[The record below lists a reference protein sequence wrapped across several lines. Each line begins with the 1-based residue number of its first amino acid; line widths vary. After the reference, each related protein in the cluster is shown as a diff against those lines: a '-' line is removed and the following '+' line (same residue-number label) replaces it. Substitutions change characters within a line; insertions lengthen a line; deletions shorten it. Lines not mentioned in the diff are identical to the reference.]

1 MISDKCCP
9 MAITRC
15 FPTSIYSTELPGSA
29 SLNPALETVA
39 IDLSLQDH
47 AGIAWCKRH
56 GYPGY
61 TSYDS
66 IPNLADASP
75 PFAKLARLIEKQAAL
90 FARELHWDLRGG
102 KPVIDTF
109 WVNVLPPGGSHSSHL
124 HTNAVLSGTYYVRL
138 PKGSAAVTFE
148 DPRHALKM
156 ATPPLKADAPRLEQ
170 TYLTLAPKPGTLLL
184 WESWLRHE
192 VPLNRGTSERISLS
206 FNMVIG

>member
-1 MISDKCCP
+1 

-15 FPTSIYSTELPGSA
+15 FPTSIYSVNLPAQDRLNTEL
-29 SLNPALETVA
+29 EMVA
-39 IDLSLQDH
+39 IDLSLHDE

-66 IPNLADASP
+66 IPNLAEVSP
-75 PFAKLARLIEKQAAL
+75 PFAKMARLIEKHAAA
-90 FARELHWDLRGG
+90 FAKDLHWDLRGG
-102 KPVIDTF
+102 KPKVDTF
-109 WVNVLPPGGSHSSHL
+109 WVNLLPPGGSHSSHI
-124 HTNAVLSGTYYVRL
+124 HTNSVLSGTYYVRL

-156 ATPPLKADAPRLEQ
+156 ATPPMKADAPRLEQ

-192 VPLNRGTSERISLS
+192 VPLNRGTSDRLSVS
-206 FNMVIG
+206 FNLIIG